1 MLLAEEKQIAK
12 LTKEKSEMAGQM
24 QVLQAKMK
32 SMEIELK
39 EAKAKVA
46 DAKSQIDTAAAA
58 AAGKAREVSHAC
70 NGIHSFS
77 FMVCSCV
84 LGLCMGIALPRGR
97 LEPAA
102 SLLRFAKPHRC

>member
-1 MLLAEEKQIAK
+1 MDLSAQL
-12 LTKEKSEMAGQM
+12 
-24 QVLQAKMK
+24 QVIQSKMK
-32 SMEIELK
+32 AMEIELK
-39 EAKAKVA
+39 EAKAKVV
-46 DAKSQIDTAAAA
+46 DAKSQLDTAAAA

-77 FMVCSCV
+77 FMVCSCM